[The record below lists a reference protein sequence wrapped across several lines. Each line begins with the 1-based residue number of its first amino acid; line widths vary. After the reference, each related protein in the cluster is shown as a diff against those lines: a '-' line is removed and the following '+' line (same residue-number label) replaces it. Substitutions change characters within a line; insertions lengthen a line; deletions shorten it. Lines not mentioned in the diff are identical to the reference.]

1 MSKRPKLAGRVKKYK
16 PTKRKKA
23 LTASALAQKVG
34 YLRIEELPDS
44 NILDTLPTHSF
55 SPHRIIRG
63 KDELFLVKHGLV
75 EIWQTRHDTL
85 VKNLESGALFGDF
98 PMLGQTMMGTQAIT
112 GSPGATIS
120 VIDDAA
126 AKEWI
131 KTDPLSVLEMLGRRL
146 AKIEDEHYRSRFQL
160 ADSRIAALLLELAGE
175 NSTIAGL
182 THGEMGKRIG
192 LYRETVTN
200 MLDALKLNGIIEV
213 GRMRIVILNRRAL
226 KELSEL

>member
-1 MSKRPKLAGRVKKYK
+1 MSKLLKPSGEMKKHE
-16 PTKRKKA
+16 PTDRKKA
-23 LTASALAQKVG
+23 LTASTLAQKVG
-34 YLRIEELPDS
+34 YLRIEELPGSHIFDR
-44 NILDTLPTHSF
+44 LPTHSF
-55 SPHRIIRG
+55 SPHRIIRS
-63 KDELFLVKHGLV
+63 KDELFLIKLGLV

-85 VKNLESGALFGDF
+85 VKDLGPGVMFGDF
-98 PMLGQTMMGTQAIT
+98 PMLGQTMMGTKAIT
-112 GSPGATIS
+112 GSQGASIT
-120 VIDDAA
+120 VIDAAA

-131 KTDPLSVLEMLGRRL
+131 KSNPLSIVGMLGHRL

-175 NSTIAGL
+175 HSTITGL
-182 THGEMGKRIG
+182 THGEMGRKIG

-200 MLDALKLNGIIEV
+200 MLDALKMDRIIEV